1 MLFDDKGELWD
12 AKSRE
17 LADVLDASSSSEDL
31 RKYVVRN
38 LGFIAVME
46 NSGSLRLQL
55 RPAVVS
61 QMALSGLLYWMHD
74 RPSSAC
80 CSPASTASGRT
91 SWWPRA
97 RRPCAGCWRAPSSNP
112 VEREGD
118 FLNKPRPLNDL
129 APASPLRAM
138 LNAWSE
144 CSGKYDRERL
154 HRLLNK
160 ALMADSCWWRP
171 MAQSPGLLVKEIG
184 PGLNNHAG
192 VWLSRIR
199 GLRVEDQPD
208 YAYGKWVASLYREV
222 LQQPDPSLHDV
233 DAVIRWPHQPRVS
246 YRYQRLVVPFE
257 AESALNPGAERD
269 GDRPRHRPARQTQLA
284 SVRGRRQAAR
294 RPSRQSSSA
303 RCRSVELKSLQ
314 VPLPVRIAE
323 AVDHAAVDGPPP

>member
-1 MLFDDKGELWD
+1 MLQTYLFDDKGELWD
-12 AKSRE
+12 GRSRE
-17 LADVLDASSSSEDL
+17 LADVLDASLSSEDL

-74 RPSSAC
+74 RTVERVLISCLDGEWSHELVATREE
-80 CSPASTASGRT
+80 AVRLLLA
-91 SWWPRA
+91 RA
-97 RRPCAGCWRAPSSNP
+97 KLNP

-138 LNAWSE
+138 LDAWSE

-154 HRLLNK
+154 HRLLNE
-160 ALMADSCWWRP
+160 ALHGRYMLVEP

-184 PGLNNHAG
+184 TGFNNHA
-192 VWLSRIR
+192 VRWLSRIR

-208 YAYGKWVASLYREV
+208 YAYGQWIASLYREV
-222 LQQPDPSLHDV
+222 LQSRAPSLHDV

-246 YRYQRLVVPFE
+246 YRYQRLMVPFE
-257 AESALNPGAERD
+257 AESRSTLVLGATVLDDAIDLRVK
-269 GDRPRHRPARQTQLA
+269 PN
-284 SVRGRRQAAR
+284 
-294 RPSRQSSSA
+294 
-303 RCRSVELKSLQ
+303 
-314 VPLPVRIAE
+314 
-323 AVDHAAVDGPPP
+323 